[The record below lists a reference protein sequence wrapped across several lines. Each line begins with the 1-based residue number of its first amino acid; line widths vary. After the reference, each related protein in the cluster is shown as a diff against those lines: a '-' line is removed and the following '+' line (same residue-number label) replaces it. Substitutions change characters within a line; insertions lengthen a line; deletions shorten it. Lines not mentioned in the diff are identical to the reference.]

1 MRNDVLKTLLT
12 ADELQARCKELGEQ
26 ITKDYAGKTPILVC
40 VLKGSILFTADLMRY
55 IDLYTEV
62 DTLSV
67 SSYAGGTVSTGVVKL
82 VKDLSNNIEGRD
94 VIIVEDILDS
104 GKTLSYIRDLF
115 ETRHPASIAICT
127 LLDKP
132 TGRKV
137 DLKPDYTCFT
147 VPPAFVVG
155 FGLDYEDYY
164 RNLPFVGVLK
174 PSVYQD
180 QES

>member
-1 MRNDVLKTLLT
+1 
-12 ADELQARCKELGEQ
+12 Q

-132 TGRKV
+132 SRRSS
-137 DLKPDYTCFT
+137 DIQADY
-147 VPPAFVVG
+147 VG
-155 FGLDYEDYY
+155 FTIPDEFVIGYGLDYDEKY

-174 PSVYQD
+174 PSVYSPEDAELVGAQ
-180 QES
+180 Q